1 MKGNGHQLQ
10 TTLCRNKQLRERENL
25 FKKMVGIK
33 RTKKAA
39 AIVSDEYVP
48 SSDNESESSG
58 NEGSEEEEENSEE
71 EDDEEAAH
79 RPTPPPSAA
88 TKKVKTSAAAADAV
102 AARPKATPRKR
113 SSKVLE
119 EGDEDDEEEEG
130 AGGDE
135 GWVVAKKS
143 RKATK
148 GEGVGKKSK
157 KKEKTVPSVTL
168 AKKSKTDYEVQLDP
182 TSKITD
188 MSLSTPKY
196 PNNKII
202 LDERYWVRI
211 GSVSYKGKG
220 ITFEQLF
227 IGRDPAKGDVN
238 KDGSLPKPFQM
249 GLPLRCLEPL
259 RRAVNFLT
267 GNNADAKTPSVTV
280 L

>member
-130 AGGDE
+130 AGDE
-135 GWVVAKKS
+135 GWVVAKKY

-148 GEGVGKKSK
+148 GEGVGRKRKKT
-157 KKEKTVPSVTL
+157 EKTVPSVTL

-202 LDERYWVRI
+202 LDERYWVRV